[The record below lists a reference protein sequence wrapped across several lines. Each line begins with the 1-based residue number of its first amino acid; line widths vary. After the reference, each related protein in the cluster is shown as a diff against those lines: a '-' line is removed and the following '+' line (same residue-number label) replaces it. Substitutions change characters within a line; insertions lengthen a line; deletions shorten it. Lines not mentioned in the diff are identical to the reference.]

1 MNITISFLLCRSL
14 LTFAQFAL
22 KYIMCLPSAH
32 SERISYF
39 TINIFLVFSTYN
51 PELLESDRT
60 RELSIDFSGAVPFTK
75 AEHQSSG

>member
-22 KYIMCLPSAH
+22 KYIICLPSAH

-51 PELLESDRT
+51 SELLKNNKT
-60 RELSIDFSGAVPFTK
+60 RDLPIDFSGAMPFTRT
-75 AEHQSSG
+75 EH

>member
-22 KYIMCLPSAH
+22 KYIICLPSAR

-39 TINIFLVFSTYN
+39 TINIFLVFSTCN
-51 PELLESDRT
+51 SELLENNKT
-60 RELSIDFSGAVPFTK
+60 RDLPIDFSGAMPFTRT
-75 AEHQSSG
+75 EH

>member
-14 LTFAQFAL
+14 LIFAQFAL
-22 KYIMCLPSAH
+22 KYIIRLPSAH

-51 PELLESDRT
+51 PDLLESERT
-60 RELSIDFSGAVPFTK
+60 RD
-75 AEHQSSG
+75 

>member
-22 KYIMCLPSAH
+22 KYIICLPSAH

-51 PELLESDRT
+51 SELLENNKT
-60 RELSIDFSGAVPFTK
+60 RDLPIDFSGAMPFTRT
-75 AEHQSSG
+75 EH

>member
-39 TINIFLVFSTYN
+39 TINIFLGFSTYN
-51 PELLESDRT
+51 PELRDSDRT
-60 RELSIDFSGAVPFTK
+60 RDLPLDFSGAKPFTK
-75 AEHQSSG
+75 AEH

>member
-1 MNITISFLLCRSL
+1 
-14 LTFAQFAL
+14 
-22 KYIMCLPSAH
+22 MCLPAAH

-60 RELSIDFSGAVPFTK
+60 RELPIDFSGAVPFTK